1 LNDVYGRKAGSATPE
16 KLANPAPH
24 HELPARESQD
34 ESKAPLH
41 EIEPLIT
48 GDERAPAPALSNR
61 KIVTALWILAIIAL
75 VAVLHFARAFFVPLL
90 FGILVSY
97 TLGPIVDWFERY
109 HVPRVIAS
117 ALVLGALVGGTSW
130 TVLYLSAD
138 TEAIVEKLPEAA
150 RKLRQNL
157 HSLLSTNPATLDR
170 MREAANELENAA
182 VEAGLKSEAAPVVIT
197 QEPNP
202 STWLRDFIL
211 TQAALLVAFAAQA
224 PVVLLLTYF
233 LLAAGTHFRR
243 KLVKLVGPS
252 LTRKKDAIRILEEVD
267 VQIQRYLLVILIS
280 NILIAVL
287 TWLAFEAIG
296 LEHASAWGVAAG
308 ALRFIP
314 YLGTVTIAIASG
326 ITGLL
331 QFGSLPLALS
341 VTAASVCVSF
351 VVGMVFTT
359 WLQGKFARVNAAVLF
374 IVLLFFAWLWGL
386 AGLLLGAPLLAIAK
400 VVCDRVES
408 LKPMGEL
415 LGR

>member
-1 LNDVYGRKAGSATPE
+1 MKGGQASALYHP
-16 KLANPAPH
+16 KVA
-24 HELPARESQD
+24 
-34 ESKAPLH
+34 
-41 EIEPLIT
+41 
-48 GDERAPAPALSNR
+48 
-61 KIVTALWILAIIAL
+61 TALWILALVAL
-75 VAVLHFARAFFVPLL
+75 VAVLHLARAFFVPLL

-109 HVPRVIAS
+109 HVPRAIAS

-130 TVLYLSAD
+130 MALSLSAD
-138 TEAIVEKLPEAA
+138 TEAIVERLPEAA

-157 HSLLSTNPATLDR
+157 HNLLSSSPSTLER
-170 MREAANELENAA
+170 VREAAAELENAA
-182 VEAGLKSEAAPVVIT
+182 VDAGLKSEYAPVVIT
-197 QEPNP
+197 QEPDA

-243 KLVKLVGPS
+243 KLVKIVGPS
-252 LTRKKDAIRILEEVD
+252 LTQKKDAVRILEEVD

-296 LEHASAWGVAAG
+296 LEHAGAWGVAAG
-308 ALRFIP
+308 VLRFIP
-314 YLGTVTIAIASG
+314 YLGTVTIVIASG
-326 ITGLL
+326 ISGLL
-331 QFGSLPLALS
+331 QFGTLTLALS
-341 VTAASVCVSF
+341 VGAASVVVSF

-359 WLQGKFARVNAAVLF
+359 WLQGRVARVNAAVLF

-408 LKPMGEL
+408 LKPVGEL